1 MLMVVMSVTV
11 AHIGGI
17 AGDDRGCG
25 GGDYGEYRDNNS
37 CEEMVMVAVLIIMVI
52 FKSLYLFNYK
62 NPIMKFLFL

>member
-1 MLMVVMSVTV
+1 MAVVVLELV
-11 AHIGGI
+11 IQHNAG
-17 AGDDRGCG
+17 GDDRGYG

-37 CEEMVMVAVLIIMVI
+37 CEEMVMVAILIIMVI